1 MILRLATDDDCE
13 WFWKLAME
21 PSVREMSVRSESF
34 TYAEHEQWWARRA
47 HEADTRIYVG
57 LDEPTEVRYD
67 SGEVVETLHRTRVGH
82 LRFGRVS
89 GTTDAEIAISVEPYY
104 RGRGHATDL
113 LRQGEP
119 LAREA
124 LGVDRF
130 VALVLVENTASRK
143 LFENS
148 GYQFIGWETRM
159 KKQCRK
165 YVKR

>member
-1 MILRLATDDDCE
+1 MVVNLRLADDSDSR

-21 PSVREMSVRSESF
+21 PSVREMSVRSDAFS
-34 TYAEHEQWWARRA
+34 YAEHEAWWARRA
-47 HEADTRIYVG
+47 HEPETRIYIG
-57 LDEPTEVRYD
+57 LDEHHTP
-67 SGEVVETLHRTRVGH
+67 VGQV
-82 LRFGRVS
+82 RFGRV
-89 GTTDAEIAISVEPYY
+89 TDTEDAEIAISVVPDY
-104 RGRGHATDL
+104 RGRGYATGM

-130 VALVLVENTASRK
+130 VALVLPQNTASRK

-159 KKQCRK
+159 SKQCRR
-165 YVKR
+165 YVKG